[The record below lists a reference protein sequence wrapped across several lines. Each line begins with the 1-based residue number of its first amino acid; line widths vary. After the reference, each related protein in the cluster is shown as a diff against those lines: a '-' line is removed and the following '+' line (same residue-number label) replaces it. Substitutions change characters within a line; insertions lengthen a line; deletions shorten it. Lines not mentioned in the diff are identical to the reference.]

1 MTGPPVPT
9 PRSGRLHAGGPNQLE
24 HVWAILVLAVA
35 CTAAVV
41 CGIVY
46 TALWADHRLAGTS
59 PTVVFVDIPGLL
71 LAAAGRDTAPLAG
84 AAVVPWRATTIAA
97 TLTLLLLTSGWRI
110 VRGWVQWQAG
120 WLHRTRT
127 RQRLTSHVWATA
139 RQLAPLLTP
148 TPRRPGSEPP
158 AGGRLWLGTIA
169 GRDVLAPARTSVI
182 AIAPTRTGKSTR
194 LVVPNLL
201 RWDGPTVVTSVK
213 RDVYDLTVDRRRQYG
228 ATYLFDP
235 TGATGLAT
243 VRWSPLLTCGS
254 FPDATRT
261 AAWLTDAAAVEDRH
275 DTARFWETLA
285 TKLLAPM
292 LYAAARTRRTV
303 HHVAL
308 WVDRAAFDEVARLLD
323 ELGDDDASA
332 AWQAI
337 RSLPDETRGSV
348 LATAMAVFRAFGS
361 PRVRAATSCTLGDTA
376 DDVLDLHGL
385 LAGNATLYLV
395 APEYEQ
401 AELRPLFVAL
411 VQAVYRTAV
420 ELSANRMHGAPLN
433 PPLLLMLDEA
443 GNIAPLKALPKIAAT
458 GAGQG
463 IVLMTIWQDRAQIR
477 TLYNHAERTV
487 IANHTSSIWLP
498 GSHDL
503 DTLKLL
509 ADLIGDQW
517 VTSTTTATA
526 ADGGISVTQG
536 TERIELAPPAFIRT
550 LTHGTAILLTANLPP
565 ARITTHAYHQQPR
578 WRRHIPAAQLTRHSA
593 MHTHTGP
600 TTPTTPTNL
609 ADRHR
614 PAPSALAPTEPAQP
628 NTPEVP
634 AAKTPA
640 ADDPAPVIEADRA
653 AHAAWSQTA
662 TPIPPALTTTPRPWN
677 QIRTPDHLHDAVD
690 TPQDGR
696 HGLEDPALRRQLL
709 TIWLE
714 TGPADTIA
722 DQLPLPQ
729 LAAEWPHLPL
739 THHTRHAW
747 QDAYPQ
753 LTHHHQ
759 PNTPT
764 L

>member
-1 MTGPPVPT
+1 VTGPPAPT

-24 HVWAILVLAVA
+24 LVWALLVLAVA
-35 CTAAVV
+35 SAAAVV
-41 CGIVY
+41 CAVVY
-46 TALWADHRLAGTS
+46 TALWADAWLAGTS
-59 PTVVFVDIPGLL
+59 IAVVVADIPGLL
-71 LAAAGRDTAPLAG
+71 LAAGGGDIGPLARV
-84 AAVVPWRATTIAA
+84 AVVPWRAATIAA
-97 TLTLLLLTSGWRI
+97 SLTLLLLTVVWQS
-110 VRGWVQWQAG
+110 VRWWVGWQAG

-127 RQRLTSHVWATA
+127 RQRLTSQVWATA

-148 TPRRPGSEPP
+148 IPRRAGSEPP
-158 AGGRLWLGTIA
+158 AAGRLWLGTMA
-169 GRDVLAPARTSVI
+169 GRDVCAPPRTSVI

-213 RDVYDLTVDRRRQYG
+213 RDIYDLTVDRRRQYG
-228 ATYLFDP
+228 ATHLFDP
-235 TGATGLAT
+235 TGTTGLTT

-292 LYAAARTRRTV
+292 LYAAARTHRTV

-308 WVDRAAFDEVARLLD
+308 WVDRAAFDEVAKLLD

-332 AWQAI
+332 AWHAI
-337 RSLPDETRGSV
+337 RHLPDETRGSV

-361 PRVRAATSCTLGDTA
+361 PRVRQATSCTLDDA
-376 DDVLDLHGL
+376 SDDVLDLAEL

-420 ELSANRMHGAPLN
+420 ELSANQLEGAPLN

-509 ADLIGDQW
+509 AELIGEQW
-517 VTSTTTATA
+517 VTSTSTATA

-536 TERIELAPPAFIRT
+536 TERIELAPPAFLRT

-565 ARITTHAYHQQPR
+565 ARITTHAYHQAAR
-578 WRRHIPAAQLTRHSA
+578 WRRHIPTEQLTRHSA

-600 TTPTTPTNL
+600 TTPTDLSDRRGLAPPADTPTG
-609 ADRHR
+609 
-614 PAPSALAPTEPAQP
+614 PAQAGIP
-628 NTPEVP
+628 DAP
-634 AAKTPA
+634 AAGAPA
-640 ADDPAPVIEADRA
+640 AAGPGPVVEADRA
-653 AHAAWSQTA
+653 AHTVWSQTA
-662 TPIPPALTTTPRPWN
+662 IPIPPALTTTPRPWN
-677 QIRTPDHLHDAVD
+677 QIRIPDNLHDIADTRHVD
-690 TPQDGR
+690 QG
-696 HGLEDPALRRQLL
+696 GLDDVALRRQLL

-714 TGPADTIA
+714 IGPADTIA
-722 DQLPLPQ
+722 NELPLPL

-739 THHTRHAW
+739 TDHTRQAW
-747 QDAYPQ
+747 QDCYPQ
-753 LTHHHQ
+753 LTSQ
-759 PNTPT
+759 QADTFAQ
-764 L
+764 